1 MYKRNNKWLQEEEVS
16 PVEMPNVRSNNQ
28 KLSQEN
34 DNFGEEDNLMDDKAY

>member
-1 MYKRNNKWLQEEEVS
+1 MYKRNSKWIQEEEVS
-16 PVEMPNVRSNNQ
+16 PVEVQSGRNNQ